1 MKHIVLVVF
10 AAFICIQCSTN
21 KSDSTNKQPLKVDFD
36 FSERKI
42 GEIHHQDYESWLIE
56 GGTETIK
63 NFGDLKIKLEGDFS
77 SSWYKA
83 GTQKHPDG
91 KLIADGIK
99 VSDSLKFTIS
109 GLEEGKHSLLSFHN
123 TFDNPESKTYPAVNI
138 YVNDDLVKTIEPS
151 VRALTI
157 RNSTMAYITFEAKE
171 NEDVVIKFEVDK
183 DGGGNTNQLVVNA
196 FELDLPNKMKQ
207 ANKASP
213 TNNDEHVQTA
223 NGLSLSW
230 EVPEGTRSSEIYFGK
245 DKKAVAEAT
254 KDSDVFKGELNENS
268 YALND
273 LYSRNTYYWR
283 VDLIDEQGE
292 TTKGAVWSFRP
303 AQLAFPEAEGYGRF
317 AIGGRGGKV
326 VEVTNLNDSGAG
338 SLRHAIEKIEGP
350 RTIVFRVSGEIKLKD
365 RIIAN
370 DKYLTIAGQTA
381 PGKGIVITGAPI
393 GLTGDDGI
401 MQFMR
406 VRLGAGRTFDG
417 MGLTGANHSI
427 VDHCSISWTI
437 DEGFS
442 SRGAQNITL
451 QRTLISEAL
460 NVAGH
465 NKYEEGKMHGYAA
478 TIGGEIGS
486 FHHNLLAHN
495 FGRNWSLAGGVDGN
509 GYYWSKMDIRNNVVY
524 NWGHRATDGGAN
536 EVNFVGNYYKP
547 GPATTFFYA
556 LNAQH
561 EGYGKGKQQYYFAGN
576 VMPGYFGLQN
586 QEDGRTM
593 EISENAV
600 VDYKTYLDKPFFKSY
615 VTTHSAREAY
625 KNVLSD
631 VGANV
636 FLDNHDQ
643 RIIRETLDSTY
654 TYMGEKSG
662 LGGMIDTEKDVGGLE
677 NYPKVTRSEDWDS
690 DHDGLPNW
698 WEEAKD
704 LNPHSE
710 EGDFSESNADED
722 RNGYTELEEYLH
734 WISEPHYIINSGEQ
748 VSFSVEELFKGFED
762 NPQYSLDNID
772 NLDASLEN
780 GKILFTTKESGFA
793 RLTLSVKD
801 TAGHAMIR
809 EVMVFTK

>member
-1 MKHIVLVVF
+1 MKQIVLVIL
-10 AAFICIQCSTN
+10 AAFMSIQCSTSN
-21 KSDSTNKQPLKVDFD
+21 NDSTDKQPLKVDFD
-36 FSERKI
+36 FDGRKLVEVHEPEYHSWVI
-42 GEIHHQDYESWLIE
+42 GETNSFQKKIENIQFSVSGELQTNWDKTGVQAPYYARLVNDGLVAEKKLTLKIE
-56 GGTETIK
+56 G
-63 NFGDLKIKLEGDFS
+63 LAEGS
-77 SSWYKA
+77 
-83 GTQKHPDG
+83 
-91 KLIADGIK
+91 
-99 VSDSLKFTIS
+99 
-109 GLEEGKHSLLSFHN
+109 HSLLTFHN
-123 TFDNPESKTYPAVNI
+123 SLSGEKEKDESAISILINGEKVQSVQPTYKAKSTIKSSMTYLQFQVGESGTVEIQFLGEQPIVN
-138 YVNDDLVKTIEPS
+138 
-151 VRALTI
+151 
-157 RNSTMAYITFEAKE
+157 
-171 NEDVVIKFEVDK
+171 
-183 DGGGNTNQLVVNA
+183 G
-196 FELDLPNKMKQ
+196 FELNGENMLKQ
-207 ANKASP
+207 ARTP
-213 TNNDEHVQTA
+213 FPEHLDEHVPIDKNFTLAWDSPKDIQSHQ
-223 NGLSLSW
+223 L
-230 EVPEGTRSSEIYFGK
+230 YFGTD
-245 DKKAVAEAT
+245 DKAIRTAT
-254 KDSDVFKGELNENS
+254 KDSELYKGELDKNS
-268 YALND
+268 FAVSD
-273 LYSRNTYYWR
+273 LYSMEHYYWR
-283 VDLIDEQGE
+283 VDEVYENGE
-292 TTKGAVWSFRP
+292 TVKGEVWEFKP
-303 AQLAFPEAEGYGRF
+303 AQLAFPEAEGYGRY

-326 VEVTNLNDSGAG
+326 VEVTNLNDSGPG

-381 PGKGIVITGAPI
+381 PGKGIVITEAPI
-393 GLTGDDGI
+393 GLTGDDGM

-465 NKYEEGKMHGYAA
+465 DHYEEGSMHGYAA
-478 TIGGEIGS
+478 TIGGEVGS

-495 FGRNWSLAGGVDGN
+495 FGRNWSLGGGVDGD

-524 NWGHRATDGGAN
+524 NWGHRTTDGGAN

-561 EGYGKGKQQYYFAGN
+561 EAYGKGKQQYYFADN
-576 VMPGYFGLQN
+576 VMPGHFGLQN

-593 EISENAV
+593 EISDNAV
-600 VDYKTYLDKPFFKSY
+600 VDYETYLDKPFFKSY

-636 FLDNHDQ
+636 SLDNHDQ
-643 RIIRETLDSTY
+643 RMIRETLDSTY
-654 TYMGEKSG
+654 TYMGEKSE

-677 NYPKVTRSEDWDS
+677 NYPKETRSEDWDT

-704 LNPHSE
+704 LNPQSDD
-710 EGDFSESNADED
+710 GDFSESNADED
-722 RNGYTELEEYLH
+722 KNGYTQLEEYLH
-734 WISEPHYIINSGEQ
+734 WISEPHYNINSGEE
-748 VSFSVEELFKGFED
+748 VSFSVEELFKGFRNSPKYDVDSKE
-762 NPQYSLDNID
+762 
-772 NLDASLEN
+772 NLDASIEDGELS
-780 GKILFTTKESGFA
+780 FSSKEKGFA
-793 RLTLSVKD
+793 QLTLSVED
-801 TAGHAMIR
+801 AAGHTMKR
-809 EVMVFTK
+809 KVMVFVK